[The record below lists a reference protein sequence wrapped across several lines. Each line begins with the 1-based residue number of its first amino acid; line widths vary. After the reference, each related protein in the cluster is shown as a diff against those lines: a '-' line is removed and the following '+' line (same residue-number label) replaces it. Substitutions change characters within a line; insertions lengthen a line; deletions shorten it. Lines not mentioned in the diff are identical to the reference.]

1 MRSAMDSTCSNNIG
15 FSVTKAD
22 SSLLSQ
28 TALPTSDLKTETF
41 LVKLYQI
48 VRQRAN
54 QENDNLCKLMIEE
67 AFQTSEVGSL

>member
-28 TALPTSDLKTETF
+28 TALPTSNLKTETF

-54 QENDNLCKLMIEE
+54 QENDNLCKQMIAE
-67 AFQTSEVGSL
+67 AFHYSEEGTV